1 MTPHRLLNWTLALAI
16 TILVGL
22 VHHLDLPSEAQARID
37 TARALRWLMR
47 RPRPSV
53 PRAALADAQAEAER
67 AARFERAARAMCG
80 GENGAWSL
88 LPDGAVQCFTHRG
101 FKTRIV
107 KAAL

>member
-1 MTPHRLLNWTLALAI
+1 MTPRRLLNWALALAI
-16 TILVGL
+16 TILAGL

-37 TARALRWLMR
+37 TAR
-47 RPRPSV
+47 
-53 PRAALADAQAEAER
+53 ALADAQAEAER

-80 GENGAWSL
+80 SENGAWSL

-107 KAAL
+107 RAAL

>member
-16 TILVGL
+16 TILAGL

-37 TARALRWLMR
+37 TAR
-47 RPRPSV
+47 
-53 PRAALADAQAEAER
+53 ALADAQAEAER

-107 KAAL
+107 RAAL